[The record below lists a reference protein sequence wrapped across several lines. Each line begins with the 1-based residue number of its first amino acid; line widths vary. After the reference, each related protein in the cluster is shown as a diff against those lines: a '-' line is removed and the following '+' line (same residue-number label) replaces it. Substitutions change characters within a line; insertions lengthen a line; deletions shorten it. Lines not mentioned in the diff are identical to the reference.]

1 MKELCFKV
9 KGMVCTGCE
18 NRIKKSVIKLEGV
31 EDVKASYEE
40 GNVIVLLKDGSIEET
55 VKEAILNL
63 GFEIEEG

>member
-1 MKELCFKV
+1 MKEICFKV
-9 KGMVCTGCE
+9 KGMVCTGE